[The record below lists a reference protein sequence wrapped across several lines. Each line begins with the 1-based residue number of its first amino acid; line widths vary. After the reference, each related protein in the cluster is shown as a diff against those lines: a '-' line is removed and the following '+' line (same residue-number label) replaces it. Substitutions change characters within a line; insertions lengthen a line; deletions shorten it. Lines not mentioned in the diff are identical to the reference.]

1 MRTAAQRQS
10 SEKAGR
16 RGETLAAWW
25 LRFKGYRILA
35 RRFKAPTGEI
45 DLVVLRG
52 DSLVFVE
59 VKARSTLALA
69 AEALGQRQQQRL
81 IQGARLF
88 LARNPRFASHTI
100 RFDLVLIAPGRLP
113 RHMVQAFDA
122 YF

>member
-1 MRTAAQRQS
+1 MRSAAQRQS
-10 SEKAGR
+10 SEKTGR

-25 LRFKGYRILA
+25 LRLKGYRILA

-45 DLVVLRG
+45 DLVALRG

-59 VKARSTLALA
+59 VKARSTLDLA
-69 AEALGQRQQQRL
+69 AQALGPRQQQRL

-88 LARNPRFASHTI
+88 LTRHPRFASHNI
-100 RFDLVLIAPGRLP
+100 RFDLMLIAPRRLP